1 MLSGLEDSWLRRQ
14 AARGRLDAG
23 KVRGRWETTR
33 AALDRYMLNRAPQGR
48 DRDVYVPA
56 KVGRLLEAM
65 ERDPLRSQVPG
76 EARGAGPS
84 ADQSPSSGLTAN
96 SNPDR
101 LQANFSA

>member
-1 MLSGLEDSWLRRQ
+1 MLSGLEDSWRRRQ

-65 ERDPLRSQVPG
+65 ERDPLRSQVPD

-84 ADQSPSSGLTAN
+84 ADQSPSS
-96 SNPDR
+96 R
-101 LQANFSA
+101 LIAHSCLLQRG

>member
-1 MLSGLEDSWLRRQ
+1 VGRKGETVPLPEKSDVDRRRRSRPLRC
-14 AARGRLDAG
+14 
-23 KVRGRWETTR
+23 V
-33 AALDRYMLNRAPQGR
+33 
-48 DRDVYVPA
+48 VSVPA

-84 ADQSPSSGLTAN
+84 ADQSPSSGLTAK
-96 SNPDR
+96 STPDR